1 MEIYNGEAT
10 SIDIKLPDGANTSI
24 ATNVNIKRDGEVVSG
39 PTSPAI
45 VDGKVTVVI
54 PYQITT
60 LDSDLAIEVGFSV
73 GSLPTQKVVPIR
85 VVTPL
90 LTINEIKEIIPQA
103 SDAEIKRV
111 ERKVRSVIEAYT
123 GQYFGK
129 YTGTLPAL
137 GTGQLTLPLGKRV
150 LSVDSISS
158 SNGSWAGTSLA
169 VTDEGWSL
177 GYLNKGWIAVDT
189 IAEGDVYRSG
199 PVITDPAFS
208 LRFVKGQTYSVKGTF
223 GYDYVPFDVKEAA
236 RALINDYA
244 CMESL
249 YRERYISDIRAADWR
264 FAFGPGAFM
273 GTGNIVADQILIGYQ
288 RNIMAVI

>member
-10 SIDIKLPDGANTSI
+10 SIDIKLPDGANTSV

-45 VDGKVTVVI
+45 ADGKVTVVI

-60 LDSDLAIEVGFSV
+60 TDSDLTIEVGFSV

-85 VVTPL
+85 VITPL
-90 LTINEIKEIIPQA
+90 LTVDEMKEILPQA

-111 ERKVRSVIEAYT
+111 ERKVRSVVEAYT

-129 YTGTLPAL
+129 YTGTLNAS
-137 GTGQLTLPLGKRV
+137 GTGQLTLPIGKRV
-150 LSVDSISS
+150 LSVDEISS
-158 SNGSWAGTSLA
+158 SNGSWAGSALMI
-169 VTDEGWSL
+169 VDDGWGL
-177 GYLNKGWIAVDT
+177 GYLSKGWVSVDT
-189 IAEGDVYRSG
+189 FAEGDVYRSG

-208 LRFVKGQTYSVKGTF
+208 LRFVKDQTYSVTGTF

-244 CMESL
+244 CMESM

-273 GTGNIVADQILIGYQ
+273 GTGNIVADQILARYQ
-288 RNIMAVI
+288 RNVMAVI